1 MPVSNDSTPAVVWLF
16 RADDDKANQACNANI
31 FQNEQV
37 GIALKKFRCYRVD
50 VDAIPDD
57 RVRKEYE
64 KQSPAFFFFDPAG
77 EKVASAVGRR
87 ATSLSGFSSAME
99 RTWNTSFTVKL
110 RGYTK
115 KMTRILDR
123 MDRLDGQKQ
132 ILSQNKARL
141 AQKPNPR
148 KQREVDQEEKQ
159 LKEAEAKVLEDE
171 QKILESVALRPQYV
185 PEKEKVAKSD

>member
-1 MPVSNDSTPAVVWLF
+1 MPVSEDSTPAVVWLF
-16 RADDDKANQACNANI
+16 RADDDKANQSCNTNI

-64 KQSPAFFFFDPAG
+64 KQSPAFFFYDPAG
-77 EKVASAVGRR
+77 ETVAKVGGRR
-87 ATSLSGFSSAME
+87 ATSLSGFSSGMD

-115 KMTRILDR
+115 QMTRILDR

-132 ILSQNKARL
+132 ILAQGKSRL

-148 KQREVDQEEKQ
+148 KQRELDREEQE
-159 LKEAEAKVLEDE
+159 LKGKEAKVLEDE
-171 QKILESVALRPQYV
+171 QQVLASVALRPAYL
-185 PEKEKVAKSD
+185 PEKDKVAKSD

>member
-1 MPVSNDSTPAVVWLF
+1 MSDDSPSVVWIY

-57 RVRKEYE
+57 RVRKTYE
-64 KQSPAFFFFDPAG
+64 KMSPSFLFFDPAG
-77 EKVASAVGRR
+77 DGVAKAQGRR

-99 RTWNTSFTVKL
+99 RTWNTSFAQKL

-115 KMTRILDR
+115 QMTRILDR

-132 ILSQNKARL
+132 ILSQNRTRL

-148 KQREVDQEEKQ
+148 KQRALDREAEELKGEEEK
-159 LKEAEAKVLEDE
+159 VLQDE
-171 QKILESVALRPQYV
+171 QKLLESVAVRPQFLL
-185 PEKEKVAKSD
+185 EKDKVAKSD